1 MVTHWESSR
10 RPLYVRTI
18 WKDGQHHVILD
29 KTKEKEVNLSTYK
42 RSKQCSSSQSTH
54 RTSKSAS
61 TGVNLKVSS
70 VRVLLSGIKT
80 FKYGHK
86 ESRIR
91 QKSNERPKTWTGTIN
106 RCETCKNSNKE
117 VAFSAVRGL
126 KPPNLYKSNTLNSDL
141 NESHIQEN
149 FHTNILDNALSEKVL
164 IWLDLA
170 TNNSQLEK
178 EIRAECTVTAQPC
191 HIASKWDKQ
200 FEHACCN
207 EDTAEEI
214 VDSSILK
221 NTSPRYDEKGK
232 ETVVVYS
239 NEETETPRENF
250 YHVLTPTVNNEEFT
264 YREEPVEEKIE
275 MPVNSVKRQLH
286 IFMPNLPKKS
296 SDCDSSIF
304 SSKISVN

>member
-1 MVTHWESSR
+1 MVTHWESSK

-42 RSKQCSSSQSTH
+42 RSKQCPSSQSTH

-61 TGVNLKVSS
+61 AGVNLKVSS
-70 VRVLLSGIKT
+70 VRVLLSGIKA
-80 FKYGHK
+80 FKHGHK
-86 ESRIR
+86 ESKIT
-91 QKSNERPKTWTGTIN
+91 QKSNERPKTWTGPVN

-117 VAFSAVRGL
+117 ITFSAIRGL
-126 KPPNLYKSNTLNSDL
+126 KPSNLYKSNTLDSDL
-141 NESHIQEN
+141 NESHIQEK

-178 EIRAECTVTAQPC
+178 EIRTECTVTAQAC
-191 HIASKWDKQ
+191 HMASKWDKQ
-200 FEHACCN
+200 LEHACCN

-221 NTSPRYDEKGK
+221 NTSPRYDENGK
-232 ETVVVYS
+232 ETIVVYS
-239 NEETETPRENF
+239 NEETEIPRENF
-250 YHVLTPTVNNEEFT
+250 YHVLTPTVHNEDFT
-264 YREEPVEEKIE
+264 YREETVEEEIE
-275 MPVNSVKRQLH
+275 TAVNSVKRQLH

-296 SDCDSSIF
+296 SDCDSSIL